1 MVLKEIITVL
11 IIVNRHFMANCRPF
25 NITVG
30 GTFDHNFTSKGP
42 RTITE
47 FISADAKIAQAIRN
61 VK

>member
-1 MVLKEIITVL
+1 
-11 IIVNRHFMANCRPF
+11 MANCRPF